1 MENIFEPLQF
11 FRVLSVQ
18 AFGRGI
24 SFGREKRTDWVSN
37 QGGEDSFRGKG
48 MKQIFSA
55 MGLTFL
61 LALPL
66 ALAAESPVGKWKTV
80 DEKTGKVTSEVEIYE
95 QNGKLFGKIAAL
107 TEPNDKQG
115 KPKICT
121 ACTGADKDKPLLGLV
136 FIKDLSRS
144 GERYNGG
151 TILDPESGKI
161 YTAEIWV
168 EDGKLKLRG
177 YVGLF
182 YRTQTWPK
190 GS

>member
-1 MENIFEPLQF
+1 
-11 FRVLSVQ
+11 
-18 AFGRGI
+18 
-24 SFGREKRTDWVSN
+24 
-37 QGGEDSFRGKG
+37 
-48 MKQIFSA
+48 MKQIFSLA
-55 MGLTFL
+55 GLILFL
-61 LALPL
+61 GVRL

-80 DEKTGKVTSEVEIYE
+80 DEKSGKVTSEVEIYE
-95 QNGKLFGKIAAL
+95 QNGKLFGRIATL

-121 ACTGADKDKPLLGLV
+121 ACAGADKDKPLLGLV
-136 FIKDLSRS
+136 FMRDLSRN
-144 GERYNGG
+144 GDRYGGG
-151 TILDPESGKI
+151 TIMDPENGKV

-182 YRTQTWPK
+182 YQTRTWLK